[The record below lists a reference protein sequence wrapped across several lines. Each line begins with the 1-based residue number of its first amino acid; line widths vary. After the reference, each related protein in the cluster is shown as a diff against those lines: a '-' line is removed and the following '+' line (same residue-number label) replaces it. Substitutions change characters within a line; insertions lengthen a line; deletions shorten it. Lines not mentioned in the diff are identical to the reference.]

1 MSTDKLFDPGEIF
14 QQLQK
19 SSLDPAIFETID
31 ERGIDKAPN
40 IFEWSIDPSFL
51 NTRILPCQLAVAVKL
66 LADYCP
72 RCSNPGYLD
81 HVFDES
87 MGQIRDNVAF
97 LQHGVCAKCKAT
109 RFDLVKSH
117 ELIEYTELVG
127 CIGQRAGKSKLV
139 TLIATYV
146 LHRIL
151 KLPNPLRHY
160 DQPTGEL
167 LTGTFSALVAEQAR
181 KNLWMPFKGFIDS
194 APWFQNYHKFLKV
207 QGKKLGLEL
216 CVDRQ
221 SYLAYPHKNM
231 FWHYTGSVDETMRGA
246 TRIFVA
252 IDELGWFHSEDK
264 DGRIKNADAVYT
276 ALSNSLSTMRR
287 KYQMIWSGTSFD
299 SPPIFM
305 ANVSSPSA
313 AKDKIMRL
321 LSDANQNPRILPVHC
336 ATWEFNPDWTEQSLR
351 EEFAAMPENDF
362 MRDFGAEPPLA
373 SDPYLSDPLYIDKIA
388 RLKAQPLLQADVTR
402 FKDEFGGGRALKA
415 VILKT
420 EKSVPRMLTFDLGHT
435 KNGLAMCM
443 FSLGSD
449 SKIHLDFACNLRPE
463 PKAPISISQVYE
475 QLTIPII
482 TNFNIKHVF
491 FDRWNSLDQ
500 IQRLRDIKK
509 DARSYSLTYKDLSAV
524 KGVVTSQGVL
534 IPEMPRP
541 MAESVGE
548 YLGNDN
554 KLDQEPFCLLGIQ
567 LLTVR
572 DLGIRV
578 TKPLQGDDDLFRA
591 FALGVNRMSDPVIR
605 KEYSTGPKTLETGH
619 VVRALGT
626 VRRYGDTSGGGQV
639 KAGVPGTNGKVVG
652 TVRNMRKGRE

>member
-1 MSTDKLFDPGEIF
+1 VSTDKLFDPGEIF
-14 QQLQK
+14 QQLQQA
-19 SSLDPAIFETID
+19 SLDPAIFETID
-31 ERGIDKAPN
+31 ERGIEKAPN
-40 IFEWSIDPSFL
+40 VFEWAINPSFL
-51 NTRILPCQLAVAVKL
+51 NTRILPQQLAIAAKL
-66 LADYCP
+66 LADFCP

-81 HVFDES
+81 RVFDES
-87 MGQIRDNVAF
+87 MGQIRDNVSF
-97 LQHGVCAKCKAT
+97 LEHGICPKCRAT
-109 RFDLVKSH
+109 RYDFIKAR

-127 CIGQRAGKSKLV
+127 CVGQRAGKSKLV
-139 TLIATYV
+139 ALVATYV
-146 LHRIL
+146 LHQFL
-151 KLPNPLRHY
+151 KIPNPLRHY

-181 KNLWMPFKGFIDS
+181 KNLWMPFKGFIDQS
-194 APWFQNYHKFLKV
+194 PWFKSYHSFLKG
-207 QGKKLGLEL
+207 QGKKLGVEL
-216 CVDRQ
+216 WVDRQ

-231 FWHYTGSVDETMRGA
+231 IWQYTGSVDETMRGA

-276 ALSNSLSTMRR
+276 ALGNSLSTMRR

-299 SPPIFM
+299 SPPILM

-321 LSDANQNPRILPVHC
+321 LGDANQNPKILPVHC
-336 ATWEFNPDWTEQSLR
+336 ATWEFNPDWTEQALR

-388 RLKAQPLLQADVTR
+388 TGKFPELLNADVTR
-402 FKDEFGGGRALKA
+402 STDDFGGYRAMKA
-415 VILKT
+415 MIVKPD
-420 EKSVPRMLTFDLGHT
+420 KNVPRMLTFDLGHT
-435 KNGLAMCM
+435 KNGLAVCM

-463 PKAPISISQVYE
+463 PKTPININQVYE
-475 QLTIPII
+475 LLTIPII
-482 TNFNIKHVF
+482 NNYNIKHVF

-500 IQRLRDIKK
+500 VQRLRDIKK
-509 DARSYSLTYKDLSAV
+509 DARIYSLTYKDLSSV
-524 KGVVTSQGVL
+524 KGVVTSQGVV

-541 MAESVGE
+541 MGESVKE
-548 YLGNDN
+548 YLQNDN
-554 KLDQEPFCLLGIQ
+554 KLDREPISLLGIQ

-572 DLGIRV
+572 DLGMRV

-605 KEYSTGPKTLETGH
+605 KEYSAGPKRLETGH

-626 VRRYGDTSGGGQV
+626 VRRHGELGAAI
-639 KAGVPGTNGKVVG
+639 KAAIPGHNGRTVG
-652 TVRNMRKGRE
+652 AVRNRWKGIK